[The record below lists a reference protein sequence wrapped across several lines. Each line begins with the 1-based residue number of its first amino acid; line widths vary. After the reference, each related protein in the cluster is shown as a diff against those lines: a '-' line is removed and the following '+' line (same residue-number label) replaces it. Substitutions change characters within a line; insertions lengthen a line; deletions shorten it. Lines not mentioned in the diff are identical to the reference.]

1 VLAGLLLGI
10 AFGAGAAIALHGG
23 ANKNC
28 TNNNPCNGTNG
39 PDDIFG
45 TNDYNNINAL
55 EGADMGWAYDHGDHF
70 DGAGGADYAA
80 GGAGDDGLDGQ
91 NWIDSYI
98 INGECCFGLEGQNN
112 NDLNHGGDEG
122 DIVGGGDWADTL
134 YGGPGGDDVLGGY
147 GDDYLDGG
155 DGGDGLN
162 GGPGNDTCIGGGGN
176 DTKVNCES

>member
-1 VLAGLLLGI
+1 MSSRSQRRKQLRCGFGDGGRQAGAWELHRRRTAGSGEGCRIRVDAVSSSRVSERAIPLVAVLAGLLLGI

-70 DGAGGADYAA
+70 DGAGGA
-80 GGAGDDGLDGQ
+80 
-91 NWIDSYI
+91 
-98 INGECCFGLEGQNN
+98 
-112 NDLNHGGDEG
+112 
-122 DIVGGGDWADTL
+122 
-134 YGGPGGDDVLGGY
+134 
-147 GDDYLDGG
+147 
-155 DGGDGLN
+155 
-162 GGPGNDTCIGGGGN
+162 
-176 DTKVNCES
+176 